1 MYLPVTALRY
11 GRDSVLPL
19 RPDFATVVPGTQ
31 SSSLP
36 NGPIR
41 GAFRPSF
48 AMLSRNLPP
57 EDLAER
63 LLQRA
68 IESGGPGNAAV
79 ALAPL
84 A

>member
-1 MYLPVTALRY
+1 
-11 GRDSVLPL
+11 
-19 RPDFATVVPGTQ
+19 
-31 SSSLP
+31 
-36 NGPIR
+36 
-41 GAFRPSF
+41 
-48 AMLSRNLPP
+48 MLSRNLPP

-63 LLQRA
+63 LVQRA